1 MAIGCAISRLHAAK
15 RKGSSRARRR
25 SRVSWTTLR
34 KVSRT
39 SSKRIT
45 GTIRTK
51 KIDGAIAL
59 SEPVS
64 PADKDRNLKAS
75 IRALAL
81 YGVLAVSAASPAHA
95 DYQTCMQ
102 HCMTQHD
109 FDYCQAICAAPSEP
123 ESAGNCLLLTDK
135 EQSALIRDFME
146 AHYSMPPSNIQMLH
160 NDQAV
165 FEVEWRPTDEECRG
179 VVKITADCEVL
190 RHEKF
195 QCEYTG
201 WTRRAE
207 IMELGPP
214 KVPVKVVAAILARY
228 PFVTWD
234 EIEEIN
240 SGNPAGE
247 YLIRHSLDSDTSC
260 TIQVTVALPEY
271 HVEESLS
278 TCPDGL

>member
-1 MAIGCAISRLHAAK
+1 
-15 RKGSSRARRR
+15 
-25 SRVSWTTLR
+25 
-34 KVSRT
+34 
-39 SSKRIT
+39 
-45 GTIRTK
+45 
-51 KIDGAIAL
+51 
-59 SEPVS
+59 
-64 PADKDRNLKAS
+64 
-75 IRALAL
+75 
-81 YGVLAVSAASPAHA
+81 
-95 DYQTCMQ
+95 
-102 HCMTQHD
+102 
-109 FDYCQAICAAPSEP
+109 
-123 ESAGNCLLLTDK
+123 
-135 EQSALIRDFME
+135 
-146 AHYSMPPSNIQMLH
+146 MLH

-207 IMELGPP
+207 I

-228 PFVTWD
+228 PFVTCD

-240 SGNPAGE
+240 NGNPVGE
-247 YLIRHSLDSDTSC
+247 YLIRHSLDGNTSC
-260 TIQVTVALPEY
+260 TIHVTVASPEY